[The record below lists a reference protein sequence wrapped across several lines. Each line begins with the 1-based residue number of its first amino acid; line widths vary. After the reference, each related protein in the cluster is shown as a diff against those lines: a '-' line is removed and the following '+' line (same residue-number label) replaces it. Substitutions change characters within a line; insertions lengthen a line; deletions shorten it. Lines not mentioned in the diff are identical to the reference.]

1 MVVAVLLVMDGPLL
15 TVIMVMTMVFLQ
27 RLLLLKMAAAAVLV
41 VRVAMIGGCC
51 DAAETQARS
60 KIPRTA
66 QRRSRRIPP
75 QSRCVKRTKPKREAK
90 FIKTAQHQ
98 SRWIPHPIPSIL
110 QEVKGNN
117 RFFCYRP
124 GSYLYY

>member
-51 DAAETQARS
+51 DAAETQARC

-75 QSRCVKRTKPKREAK
+75 QSRCIKRTKPTREAK
-90 FIKTAQHQ
+90 FHARLNADPVG
-98 SRWIPHPIPSIL
+98 SRHNP
-110 QEVKGNN
+110 VA
-117 RFFCYRP
+117 
-124 GSYLYY
+124 

>member
-66 QRRSRRIPP
+66 QRRCSRNPA
-75 QSRCVKRTKPKREAK
+75 QSRCMKRTKPTREAK
-90 FIKTAQHQ
+90 FHARLNADPVG
-98 SRWIPHPIPSIL
+98 SRHNP
-110 QEVKGNN
+110 VA
-117 RFFCYRP
+117 
-124 GSYLYY
+124 

>member
-15 TVIMVMTMVFLQ
+15 TVIMVMTMVFPQ
-27 RLLLLKMAAAAVLV
+27 HLLLKMSVAAVLV

-51 DAAETQARS
+51 DAVETQARS
-60 KIPRTA
+60 KIPCAA

-117 RFFCYRP
+117 RFFATAPTLNYITN
-124 GSYLYY
+124 